1 MFILNIFFSLTDITE
16 NLIPIPRAPHSLSSV
31 NLHVHEIENGD
42 ESSGSDRPL
51 KRHSSFQFHDKSWDS
66 SIGLSAE
73 VSDPLCHVITSSSSS
88 SCRSSISSSGGG
100 SSTSGSSRSSRTSQS
115 GSSDVSETAL
125 DTTTLQD
132 PHQEKDQGKK
142 RDVSRRNTRSTN
154 RTNYTTMTSDLQSSS
169 LAAQDTAE
177 PPAKKQTRKRSLS
190 TKGTE
195 AEAPIKATR
204 PASRRIKK
212 GAITEIP
219 DPTVTR

>member
-1 MFILNIFFSLTDITE
+1 MCILTNFFSLTDITE

-73 VSDPLCHVITSSSSS
+73 VPDPLCHVITSSSSS
-88 SCRSSISSSGGG
+88 SCRSSISSSGG

-115 GSSDVSETAL
+115 GSSDVSDTAQ

-132 PHQEKDQGKK
+132 DPQEKDQGKE
-142 RDVSRRNTRSTN
+142 RDVSRRNTRSTT
-154 RTNYTTMTSDLQSSS
+154 RTNDATMTTDLQSSS

-177 PPAKKQTRKRSLS
+177 PPANKQTRKRSLS
-190 TKGTE
+190 TKGTV